1 MHPPLR
7 LAAEDLACA
16 RGERPVFSGLSFEL
30 TGGEA
35 LAVTGPNG
43 AGKSTLLRCLA
54 GLLPAL
60 EGRVTLDG
68 AGDAPR
74 RESVHYLGHL
84 DALKP
89 VLTVRETLAFWRK
102 LHGGAG
108 DLDEALEA
116 VGLKELE
123 DVPAG
128 CLSAGQRRRVAL
140 ARLLAAPR
148 PVWLLDEPTSALDAA
163 AQARLGELM
172 AAHRAQG
179 GLVVAATHAEL
190 PLADPR
196 PLRLGP

>member
-1 MHPPLR
+1 MNSPLR
-7 LAAEDLACA
+7 LVAEDVACA
-16 RGERPVFSGLSFEL
+16 RGERPVFSGVSFAL
-30 TGGEA
+30 TRGDA
-35 LAVTGPNG
+35 LVVTGPNG

-89 VLTVRETLAFWRK
+89 VLTIRETLAFWRNVY
-102 LHGGAG
+102 GGAG
-108 DLDEALEA
+108 DVDDTLDA
-116 VGLKELE
+116 VGLADLE

-128 CLSAGQRRRVAL
+128 YLSAGQRRRVAL
-140 ARLLAAPR
+140 ARLLVAPR

-172 AAHRAQG
+172 AAHRARD
-179 GLVVAATHAEL
+179 GLVVAATHADL
-190 PLADPR
+190 PLEGAQL
-196 PLRLGP
+196 LRLGS

>member
-1 MHPPLR
+1 MNSPLR
-7 LAAEDLACA
+7 LVAEDLACV
-16 RGERPVFSGLSFEL
+16 RGERPVFSGVSFAL
-30 TGGEA
+30 TRGDA
-35 LAVTGPNG
+35 LVVTGPNG

-60 EGRVTLDG
+60 AGRVTLAG

-89 VLTVRETLAFWRK
+89 VLTVRETLAFWRN
-102 LHGGAG
+102 LYGGAG
-108 DLDEALEA
+108 DVDDALDA
-116 VGLKELE
+116 VGLADLE

-128 CLSAGQRRRVAL
+128 YLSAGQRRRVAL

-172 AAHRAQG
+172 AAHRARD
-179 GLVVAATHAEL
+179 GLVVAATHADL
-190 PLADPR
+190 PLEGAQL
-196 PLRLGP
+196 LRLGS